1 MSQDSKELRIKK
13 LLLLIFFAAN
23 ICFNIFSFDVLIS
36 RYIHVMLLFI
46 LGAYF
51 SKSNKIFYLFEIP
64 AFLYIILSQNA
75 RILRGGYLNELDVYV
90 GALLIIIFIF
100 MGLKTNK
107 TVTILG
113 LFFLFFL
120 YFGKF
125 IPAPI
130 GHNGFSI
137 KRIVSHMI
145 YSTSGFFG
153 TGTSV
158 SMSYIFLF
166 MIFGSFL
173 KFAGLTDFI
182 ANISLSLFG
191 NTSGGSA
198 KVSVVSSAFMGM
210 INGSAVANV
219 ATTGTFTI
227 PMMKKSGYSS
237 DFAAAV
243 EAVSSTGGQFCP
255 PIMGAAAFVMAEFL
269 NINYLDIVK
278 ASIIPAIL
286 FYSGILFAV
295 HFEAQ
300 KSNIKSSEVSIDR
313 REEFKNNFHLLIPI
327 ILLIVLIYFQANIIK
342 AILISTANVYFVSLL
357 RAHTRMS
364 FKDVLDAIYEGSM
377 ESIKIGISVVM
388 IGLIIGTESLS
399 GLGISV
405 IGFITSN
412 GVRSMILSAIIIAI
426 LSIILG
432 MGVPGVASFV
442 IIYTIASPLLNSYE
456 VSYMASG
463 LFCLIYACL
472 SNITPPVAISSYMA
486 SSIAKSDMVKT
497 SITAMRLGL
506 HGFLV
511 PFFFLVNPYFLGEGP
526 ILEVLFYLC
535 LGILGT
541 FAMAI
546 SNIGY
551 LKRDLSMFKRII
563 FMVGGVLL
571 LYPEFYSSVVGFI
584 IVVGFV
590 IFSKVGG
597 QHEKTI

>member
-1 MSQDSKELRIKK
+1 
-13 LLLLIFFAAN
+13 
-23 ICFNIFSFDVLIS
+23 
-36 RYIHVMLLFI
+36 
-46 LGAYF
+46 
-51 SKSNKIFYLFEIP
+51 
-64 AFLYIILSQNA
+64 
-75 RILRGGYLNELDVYV
+75 
-90 GALLIIIFIF
+90 
-100 MGLKTNK
+100 
-107 TVTILG
+107 
-113 LFFLFFL
+113 
-120 YFGKF
+120 
-125 IPAPI
+125 
-130 GHNGFSI
+130 
-137 KRIVSHMI
+137 
-145 YSTSGFFG
+145 
-153 TGTSV
+153 
-158 SMSYIFLF
+158 
-166 MIFGSFL
+166 
-173 KFAGLTDFI
+173 
-182 ANISLSLFG
+182 
-191 NTSGGSA
+191 
-198 KVSVVSSAFMGM
+198 MGM

-237 DFAAAV
+237 DFAAAI

-269 NINYLDIVK
+269 NINYFEILK
-278 ASIIPAIL
+278 AAIIPAIL

-300 KSNIKSSEVSIDR
+300 KSNIKSSEVTINR

-364 FKDVLDAIYEGSM
+364 VKDVLDAIYEGSM

-399 GLGISV
+399 GLGVSV

-412 GVRSMILSAIIIAI
+412 GIRSMILSAIIIAI

-442 IIYTIASPLLNSYE
+442 IIYTIASPLLNSYG

-497 SITAMRLGL
+497 SLTAMRLGL

-526 ILEVLFYLC
+526 ILEVLFYLF

-551 LKRDLSMFKRII
+551 LKRELNMFKRII

-584 IVVGFV
+584 MVVGFV
-590 IFSKVGG
+590 ILSKLGG
-597 QHEKTI
+597 RDEEIL

>member
-1 MSQDSKELRIKK
+1 MSQDSKDLKIKK
-13 LLLLIFFAAN
+13 MLLLIFFAAN

-130 GHNGFSI
+130 GHNGFSL

-357 RAHTRMS
+357 RSHTRMS
-364 FKDVLDAIYEGSM
+364 VKDVLDAIYEGSM

-399 GLGISV
+399 GLGVSV

-442 IIYTIASPLLNSYE
+442 IIYTIASPLLNSYG

-497 SITAMRLGL
+497 SLTAIRLGL

-551 LKRDLSMFKRII
+551 LKRELNMFKRII

-590 IFSKVGG
+590 ILSKLGG
-597 QHEKTI
+597 RDEEIL

>member
-107 TVTILG
+107 TVTVLG

-130 GHNGFSI
+130 GHNGFSL

-313 REEFKNNFHLLIPI
+313 REEFKNNFYLLIPI

-357 RAHTRMS
+357 RSHTRMS

-399 GLGISV
+399 GLGVSV

-442 IIYTIASPLLNSYE
+442 IIYTIASPLLNSYG

-497 SITAMRLGL
+497 SLTAMRLGL

-551 LKRDLSMFKRII
+551 LKRELNMFKRII

-590 IFSKVGG
+590 ILSKLGG
-597 QHEKTI
+597 RDEEIL

>member
-1 MSQDSKELRIKK
+1 MSQDSKDLKIKK
-13 LLLLIFFAAN
+13 MLLLIFFAAN

-90 GALLIIIFIF
+90 GTLLIIIFIF

-107 TVTILG
+107 TVTVLG

-300 KSNIKSSEVSIDR
+300 KSNIKSSEVTINR

-357 RAHTRMS
+357 RSHTRMS
-364 FKDVLDAIYEGSM
+364 VKDVLDAIYEGSM

-399 GLGISV
+399 GLGVSV

-442 IIYTIASPLLNSYE
+442 IIYTIASPLLNSYG

-497 SITAMRLGL
+497 SLTAMRLGL

-551 LKRDLSMFKRII
+551 LKRELNMFKRII

-590 IFSKVGG
+590 ILSKLGG
-597 QHEKTI
+597 RDEEIL

>member
-1 MSQDSKELRIKK
+1 MSQDSKELKIKK
-13 LLLLIFFAAN
+13 MLLLIFFAAN

-100 MGLKTNK
+100 MGIKTNK

-130 GHNGFSI
+130 GHNGFSV

-300 KSNIKSSEVSIDR
+300 KSNIKSSEVTINR

-357 RAHTRMS
+357 RSHTRMS
-364 FKDVLDAIYEGSM
+364 VKDVLDAIYEGSM

-399 GLGISV
+399 GLGVSV

-412 GVRSMILSAIIIAI
+412 GIRSMILSAIIIAI

-442 IIYTIASPLLNSYE
+442 IIYTIASPLLNSYG

-497 SITAMRLGL
+497 SLTAIRLGL

-551 LKRDLSMFKRII
+551 LKRELNMFKRII

-571 LYPEFYSSVVGFI
+571 LYPEFYSSLVGFI

-590 IFSKVGG
+590 ILSKLGG
-597 QHEKTI
+597 RDEEIL

>member
-1 MSQDSKELRIKK
+1 MTDNTREIQIKK
-13 LLLLIFFAAN
+13 VLLLIFFVAN
-23 ICFNIFSFDVLIS
+23 LIFNIFSFDILIS
-36 RYIHVMLLFI
+36 RYLHVMLLFI
-46 LGAYF
+46 LGAFF
-51 SKSNKIFYLFEIP
+51 SKSSKVFYFLEIP
-64 AFLYIILSQNA
+64 TFLYIILSQNA
-75 RILRGGYLNELDVYV
+75 RILRGGYLTSLDVTIGV
-90 GALLIIIFIF
+90 VLILIFIY
-100 MGLKTNK
+100 MGFRANR
-107 TVTILG
+107 TVTLLG
-113 LFFLFFL
+113 LFFLLFL
-120 YFGKF
+120 YFGRF

-173 KFAGLTDFI
+173 KYAGLTDFI

-191 NTSGGSA
+191 KSSGGSA

-269 NINYLDIVK
+269 NINYFEILK
-278 ASIIPAIL
+278 AAIIPAIL

-300 KSNIKSSEVSIDR
+300 KSNIKSSEVNIDIK
-313 REEFKNNFHLLIPI
+313 EEFKNNFHLLIPI
-327 ILLIVLIYFQANIIK
+327 ILLIILIYFKANIIK
-342 AILISTANVYFVSLL
+342 AILISTANIYFVSLL
-357 RAHTRMS
+357 RAHTSMNI
-364 FKDVLDAIYEGSM
+364 KDVLDAIYEGSM
-377 ESIKIGISVVM
+377 ESINVGISVVM

-405 IGFITSN
+405 IGFLTSY
-412 GVRSMILSAIIIAI
+412 GIRSMILSAFIIAI

-442 IIYTIASPLLNSYE
+442 IIYTIASPLLNSYG

-486 SSIAKSDMVKT
+486 SSIARSDLVKT
-497 SITAMRLGL
+497 SFTAMRLGL
-506 HGFLV
+506 HGFMI
-511 PFFFLVNPYFLGEGP
+511 PFFFLVNPFFLGDGP
-526 ILEVLFYLC
+526 IIKVLFYLG

-541 FAMAI
+541 FAMSI
-546 SNIGY
+546 GNIGY
-551 LKRDLSMFKRII
+551 LKRDLNMFKRII
-563 FMVGGVLL
+563 FMVSGVLL
-571 LYPEFYSSVVGFI
+571 LYPEFFSSVAGLVLL
-584 IVVGFV
+584 IVLVVSIRF
-590 IFSKVGG
+590 GG

>member
-1 MSQDSKELRIKK
+1 MSQDSKDLKIKK
-13 LLLLIFFAAN
+13 MLLLIFFAAN

-107 TVTILG
+107 TVTVLG

-130 GHNGFSI
+130 GHNGFSL

-300 KSNIKSSEVSIDR
+300 KSNIKSSEVTINR

-357 RAHTRMS
+357 RSHTRMS
-364 FKDVLDAIYEGSM
+364 VKDVLDAIYEGSM

-399 GLGISV
+399 GLGVSV

-412 GVRSMILSAIIIAI
+412 GIRSMIISAIIIAI

-442 IIYTIASPLLNSYE
+442 IIYTIASPLLNSYG

-497 SITAMRLGL
+497 SLTAMRLGL

-551 LKRDLSMFKRII
+551 LKRELNMFKRII

-590 IFSKVGG
+590 ILSKLGG
-597 QHEKTI
+597 RDEEIL

>member
-75 RILRGGYLNELDVYV
+75 RILRGGYLNDLDVYV

-130 GHNGFSI
+130 GHNGFSL

-300 KSNIKSSEVSIDR
+300 KSNIKSSEVTINR

-357 RAHTRMS
+357 RSHTMMS

-399 GLGISV
+399 GLGVSV

-442 IIYTIASPLLNSYE
+442 IIYTIASPLLNSYG

-497 SITAMRLGL
+497 SLTAMRLGL

-551 LKRDLSMFKRII
+551 LKRDLNMFNRII

-571 LYPEFYSSVVGFI
+571 LYPEFYSSLVGFI
-584 IVVGFV
+584 MVVGFV

>member
-1 MSQDSKELRIKK
+1 MSQDSKELKIKK
-13 LLLLIFFAAN
+13 MLLLIFFAAN

-51 SKSNKIFYLFEIP
+51 SKSNKLFYLFEIP

-100 MGLKTNK
+100 MGIKTNK

-130 GHNGFSI
+130 GHNGFSV

-153 TGTSV
+153 TGTSM

-357 RAHTRMS
+357 RSHTRMS
-364 FKDVLDAIYEGSM
+364 VKDVLDAIYEGSM

-399 GLGISV
+399 GLGVSV

-412 GVRSMILSAIIIAI
+412 GIRSMIISAIIIAI

-442 IIYTIASPLLNSYE
+442 IIYTIASPLLNSYG

-497 SITAMRLGL
+497 SLTAMRLGL

-511 PFFFLVNPYFLGEGP
+511 PFFFIVNPYFLGEGP
-526 ILEVLFYLC
+526 ILEVIFYLC

-551 LKRDLSMFKRII
+551 LKRELNMFKRII

-571 LYPEFYSSVVGFI
+571 LYPEFYSSLVGFI
-584 IVVGFV
+584 MVVGFV
-590 IFSKVGG
+590 ILSKLGG
-597 QHEKTI
+597 RDEEIL

>member
-75 RILRGGYLNELDVYV
+75 RILRGGYLNDLDVYV

-130 GHNGFSI
+130 GHNGFSL

-278 ASIIPAIL
+278 AAIIPAIL

-300 KSNIKSSEVSIDR
+300 KSNIKSSEVTINR

-364 FKDVLDAIYEGSM
+364 VKDVLDAIYEGSM

-399 GLGISV
+399 GLGVSV

-412 GVRSMILSAIIIAI
+412 GIRSMILSAIIIAI

-442 IIYTIASPLLNSYE
+442 IIYTIASPLLNSYG

-497 SITAMRLGL
+497 SLTAMRLGL

-526 ILEVLFYLC
+526 ILEVLFYLF

-551 LKRDLSMFKRII
+551 LKRELNMFKRII

-584 IVVGFV
+584 MVVGFV
-590 IFSKVGG
+590 ILSKLGG
-597 QHEKTI
+597 RDEEIL

>member
-51 SKSNKIFYLFEIP
+51 SKSNKIFYIFEIP

-107 TVTILG
+107 TVTVLG

-120 YFGKF
+120 YFGRF

-130 GHNGFSI
+130 GHNGFSV

-295 HFEAQ
+295 HFEAK

-313 REEFKNNFHLLIPI
+313 REEFKNNFYLLIPI

-357 RAHTRMS
+357 RSHTRMS

-442 IIYTIASPLLNSYE
+442 IIYTIASPLLNSYGI
-456 VSYMASG
+456 SYMASG

-497 SITAMRLGL
+497 SLTAMRLGL

-551 LKRDLSMFKRII
+551 LKRELNMFKRII

-584 IVVGFV
+584 MVVGFV
-590 IFSKVGG
+590 ILSKLGG
-597 QHEKTI
+597 RDEEIL

>member
-300 KSNIKSSEVSIDR
+300 KSNIKSSEVTINR

-399 GLGISV
+399 GLGVSV

-442 IIYTIASPLLNSYE
+442 IIYTIASPLLNSYG

-497 SITAMRLGL
+497 SLTAMRLGL

-551 LKRDLSMFKRII
+551 LKRDLSMFNRII

-590 IFSKVGG
+590 ILSKVGG

>member
-75 RILRGGYLNELDVYV
+75 RTLRGGYLNELDVYV

>member
-1 MSQDSKELRIKK
+1 MSQDSKDLKIKK
-13 LLLLIFFAAN
+13 MLLLIFFAAN

-36 RYIHVMLLFI
+36 RYIYVMLLFI

-100 MGLKTNK
+100 MGFKTNK

-130 GHNGFSI
+130 GHNGFSL

-300 KSNIKSSEVSIDR
+300 KSNIKSSEVTINR

-357 RAHTRMS
+357 RSHTRMS
-364 FKDVLDAIYEGSM
+364 VKDVLDAIYEGSM

-399 GLGISV
+399 GLGVSV

-442 IIYTIASPLLNSYE
+442 IIYTIASPLLNSYG

-497 SITAMRLGL
+497 SLTAMRLGL

-526 ILEVLFYLC
+526 ILEVLLYLC

-571 LYPEFYSSVVGFI
+571 LYPEFYSSLVGFI

-590 IFSKVGG
+590 ILSKVGG